1 MPSDAIFD
9 KYSMRINEDFLDSA
23 EDLRDVV
30 VQHESD
36 VIERRR
42 PELLIIF
49 DLEQEMD
56 MQILHKRLSK
66 MLSAY
71 PDVRDVQVL
80 NWGAATSS
88 GEYLNVYVPT
98 ENGEDKFRY
107 NNFLN
112 KYIVP
117 IAVWTD
123 GISMHT
129 AYKMCLQFNNL
140 NKTPDGKGLFG
151 TVHIV
156 RYDMPIP
163 EGDNIFPGSI
173 NGLIRFTEGNTEI
186 FNSSKRNPIRVAF
199 ADFVKSMSYL
209 TDDHSLAYCWKYVIK
224 KMDLM
229 KVYVSADNKDRN
241 ETRKPETLR
250 YIAPKTTELIRTLPV
265 EFRDFIERIPERII
279 HFLTIEVREM
289 KYEDFL
295 DENLYSKSYRT
306 ITDAFMDETEL
317 QKTMQFSA
325 VGVQRQRDEE
335 HGGYF
340 ELGAIAAFEEK
351 TLSVLVIKSMS
362 VDAFVS
368 AINILTKRS
377 IKGDEYMQMM
387 RRELISMLQNK

>member
-1 MPSDAIFD
+1 MS
-9 KYSMRINEDFLDSA
+9 
-23 EDLRDVV
+23 
-30 VQHESD
+30 
-36 VIERRR
+36 
-42 PELLIIF
+42 
-49 DLEQEMD
+49 
-56 MQILHKRLSK
+56 
-66 MLSAY
+66 
-71 PDVRDVQVL
+71 
-80 NWGAATSS
+80 
-88 GEYLNVYVPT
+88 
-98 ENGEDKFRY
+98 
-107 NNFLN
+107 
-112 KYIVP
+112 
-117 IAVWTD
+117 
-123 GISMHT
+123 
-129 AYKMCLQFNNL
+129 
-140 NKTPDGKGLFG
+140 
-151 TVHIV
+151 
-156 RYDMPIP
+156 IP

-173 NGLIRFTEGNTEI
+173 NGLIRFTEGDTEI
-186 FNSSKRNPIRVAF
+186 FNSSNRNPIRVAF
-199 ADFVKSMSYL
+199 TDFVKSMSYL
-209 TDDHSLAYCWKYVIK
+209 TDDNSLAYCWKYVIK

-351 TLSVLVIKSMS
+351 TLTVLVIKSMS

-387 RRELISMLQNK
+387 RRELMNMYVLQ

>member
-1 MPSDAIFD
+1 MTSDALFD

-23 EDLRDVV
+23 EDLRDEVI
-30 VQHESD
+30 QHESD
-36 VIERRR
+36 AIERRR

-71 PDVRDVQVL
+71 PDVQDVQVL

-123 GISMHT
+123 EISMHT

-156 RYDMPIP
+156 RYDMSIP

-250 YIAPKTTELIRTLPV
+250 YIAPKTTEFIRTLPV
-265 EFRDFIERIPERII
+265 DFVGITERISESIS
-279 HFLTIEVREM
+279 HFLTIEIREM

-306 ITDAFMDETEL
+306 ITDAFIDETEL

-368 AINILTKRS
+368 AINILTNRS

-387 RRELISMLQNK
+387 RRELMNMYVLQ